1 MEIKILSRENGMA
14 SVGVRLPGGDL
25 TRAIDKVYAAHS
37 EKGETLPPRQ
47 GLDGD
52 GQGRTL
58 LQEAVQELF
67 SGVYQD
73 VMRQVDL
80 PVASDPKVTVVS
92 VSEETGA
99 EFRLSFALRPELK
112 LGRYK
117 GIHVKMPD
125 VSVTQEEY
133 LEALS
138 QVEEQNLVPT
148 EVDRPAGMGD
158 VAVIDF
164 EGFRDGVAFEGGKG
178 TDFSLTLGSGQ
189 FIPGFEEQLVGARA
203 GDQVDVN
210 VTFPEQYHAPQ
221 LAGQPALFKV
231 AVHAVR
237 EMQKKPLTPEQQQG
251 LRESMLQ
258 RKKDLA
264 DQEIEDQVLKII
276 LEEAQVELPDAMVE
290 SESNICVQQFAAEI
304 SAKNM
309 TFEQFCAQTG
319 KTYESIRREMEPL
332 ARRRIQLRL
341 VLDAIA
347 RAENITVTDRE
358 AEDAWDQM
366 AVQYGMPKEQL
377 RQYAG
382 PDMDAQIRAELVSQK
397 AYALL
402 RESTILDQG

>member
-37 EKGETLPPRQ
+37 EKGEPLPPRQ